1 MNYVNLVLECSLIL
15 IRKIS
20 SKMSTVLNIFYPP
33 IYIVYTIFYVFFLNP
48 PKLKI
53 LDIFLMKEYI
63 GYQME
68 LFVFMIVLLSRTSE
82 LLGLRNYVCDNR
94 LILLIN

>member
-33 IYIVYTIFYVFFLNP
+33 IYIVYTIFLCFLLKP
-48 PKLKI
+48 PKI
-53 LDIFLMKEYI
+53 EDFGYFFDERIFWISNGIICIYDC
-63 GYQME
+63 
-68 LFVFMIVLLSRTSE
+68 FVIK
-82 LLGLRNYVCDNR
+82 NQ
-94 LILLIN
+94 